1 MVNEKQVVL
10 LNFEYQVYLT
20 YVGVIWTVGVSIFIA
35 IWSYILISLDSIN
48 VVVLV
53 VLGIVFISFEILLI
67 AIYIILNYRKDNI
80 IRQLDALYS

>member
-1 MVNEKQVVL
+1 MVSEKQIIL
-10 LNFEYQVYLT
+10 LSLEYQNYLT
-20 YVGVIWTVGVSIFIA
+20 YIGVIWTVGISVFVA

-67 AIYIILNYRKDNI
+67 AIYVVLSYKKDNI
-80 IRQLDALYS
+80 LRQLDALYL